1 MPIIYR
7 EIDKLVAEDKLV
19 VVTKLPKWG
28 EVIDWNKW
36 KRMDE
41 YERFA
46 SFRNR
51 LVRNSLKKAKDYPQ
65 RARVT
70 PTKLK
75 AIMRKELEGRLQ
87 NYLHPDMKKK
97 ILCIVGESGVGKTLV
112 SLHLKNKLGANTIC
126 SYTTRPPRE
135 DEEEGRDHHFV
146 DIVPP
151 QDEILAYTYFGGYE
165 YYATRAQV
173 QGPCTV
179 YVIDENGLR
188 DFKERWKNE
197 YEVFSMYIMR
207 DKRLRNKLGIGSK
220 RMSRDNDRERFDL
233 DCYDYVITNNGS
245 KEELFRQV
253 DKIYLEL
260 SNTEE

>member
-1 MPIIYR
+1 MI
-7 EIDKLVAEDKLV
+7 EM
-19 VVTKLPKWG
+19 PKWG
-28 EVIDWNKW
+28 QVIDWNRW

-41 YERFA
+41 YEKFDSYRK
-46 SFRNR
+46 NIIKHY
-51 LVRNSLKKAKDYPQ
+51 LKKAKYYPS

-70 PTKLK
+70 PTKFK
-75 AIMRKELEGRLQ
+75 AIMREELLGRIKNYIQ
-87 NYLHPDMKKK
+87 NNMKKR

-135 DEEEGRDHHFV
+135 DEEEGRDHHFI

-165 YYATRAQV
+165 YYATKAQV

-188 DFKERWKNE
+188 DFKERWEND
-197 YEVFSMYIMR
+197 YEIFSMYIQRDRKLRNRLGIDRKRMVRDNER
-207 DKRLRNKLGIGSK
+207 DK
-220 RMSRDNDRERFDL
+220 FDL
-233 DCYDYVITNNGS
+233 DFYDYVITNNGS
-245 KEELFRQV
+245 KEDLFKQV
-253 DKIYLEL
+253 DAIYLEL
-260 SNTEE
+260 SKTEE